1 VPVARW
7 RRHPARAAR
16 VLTAGLST
24 AAAFGIVA
32 ALAYDSEQD
41 DAAGSPGRSVEVRIG
56 DQVGDDEAR
65 RALRAWLEGQ
75 PDLDRDGS
83 LRVVDG
89 PADSTSMPS

>member
-1 VPVARW
+1 MIAPRW

-32 ALAYDSEQD
+32 AMAHHSEQD
-41 DAAGSPGRSVEVRIG
+41 EPAGSPDRNVEVRIG
-56 DQVGDDEAR
+56 RDVGDDQAR

-75 PDLDRDGS
+75 PDLDRDDS
-83 LRVVDG
+83 LTVVDG
-89 PADSTSMPS
+89 PADSASMPS